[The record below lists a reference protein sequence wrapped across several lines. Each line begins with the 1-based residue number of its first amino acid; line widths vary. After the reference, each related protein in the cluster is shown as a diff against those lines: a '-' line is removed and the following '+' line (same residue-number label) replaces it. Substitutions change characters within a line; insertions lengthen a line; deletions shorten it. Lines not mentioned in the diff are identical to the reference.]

1 MTEKIKGKD
10 DKIDKNVQPNPYIK
24 YSGLAMQMGVLIG
37 LGAWGG
43 QWLDSHYNNQTPVW
57 TIVLCLSGVFLS
69 LYLLIRG
76 FIQQD

>member
-1 MTEKIKGKD
+1 MTESSNKD
-10 DKIDKNVQPNPYIK
+10 KEGDKIARPNSYVK

-43 QWLDSHYNNQTPVW
+43 QWLDKYYSNQTPVW
-57 TIVLCLSGVFLS
+57 TIVLCLTGVFVS

-76 FIQQD
+76 FINQD